1 MILYLLQC
9 SHKVIKD
16 NAPPIN
22 ISRTF
27 TCGSVLPAGLLHY
40 SVLIYFYFVC
50 VYQKQASIA
59 GFSRLSALAS
69 TSALEVRGILLFK
82 LV

>member
-1 MILYLLQC
+1 MILLQC

-27 TCGSVLPAGLLHY
+27 TCDSVLPTDLLHY
-40 SVLIYFYFVC
+40 SVLIYFFFVH
-50 VYQKQASIA
+50 VYQKQNSTV
-59 GFSRLSALAS
+59 GFSHLSALDS
-69 TSALEVRGILLFK
+69 TSAVGVRGILLFN
-82 LV
+82 